1 MKKILSED
9 KAMVEQLNYEQLP
22 TEYSVRADGPQVMFR
37 KLRQQ
42 YVDLGYSVPPE
53 TVLPPFANRISRRA
67 PGSSAPSRAEQ
78 QQQ

>member
-42 YVDLGYSVPPE
+42 YVDLGYSVPTE
-53 TVLPPFANRISRRA
+53 NVLPPFATRISRRA
-67 PGSSAPSRAEQ
+67 PGVSRAEQ
-78 QQQ
+78 QQEQ